1 MPLNIEIAKGNL
13 KQEVAYERYSK
24 ENVDLVLSLPFSP
37 PAYVPDSLTVG
48 ADFLPAGRTIA
59 IKTDKATRSLLA
71 SKLPSLGDQYINW
84 KLQDGWAN
92 LNRSDIE
99 YILSQ
104 IDKSVQAAFNW
115 ELAKVNEID
124 ACTTLDEINAVIVIP
139 QEV

>member
-1 MPLNIEIAKGNL
+1 
-13 KQEVAYERYSK
+13 V
-24 ENVDLVLSLPFSP
+24 
-37 PAYVPDSLTVG
+37 
-48 ADFLPAGRTIA
+48 
-59 IKTDKATRSLLA
+59 
-71 SKLPSLGDQYINW
+71 
-84 KLQDGWAN
+84 N

-99 YILSQ
+99 YVLSQ